1 MPILLTQVFIPG
13 GGFIQGDIIGG
24 NGTDMVYNGT
34 FLATKHNAIVLFI
47 QYRINV
53 FGFLALPQLM
63 DESPD
68 GTTGNY
74 GLQDQRLGLQ
84 WVQDNI
90 AGFGGDPGRVM
101 LFGESAGGSSA
112 AYHLTSPASAGLFS
126 SVLLES
132 AVASNPEYDE
142 DDDDDVATHG
152 MAGFLSTWT
161 WRRTWGRRM

>member
-1 MPILLTQVFIPG
+1 MVRFASVVVVDEDDDLKWQVFIPG
-13 GGFIQGDIIGG
+13 GAFGQGDITYG

-34 FLATKHNAIVLFI
+34 FLATKHNSIVVFI

-63 DESPD
+63 AESPY

-74 GLQDQRLGLQ
+74 GLQDQRLGLV

-101 LFGESAGGSSA
+101 LFGESAGGTSA

-132 AVASNPEYDE
+132 AVASNPEY
-142 DDDDDVATHG
+142 VAMMLPIERG
-152 MAGFLSTWT
+152 DIS
-161 WRRTWGRRM
+161 